1 MSIPV
6 LGLLSV
12 VVLAGSLWALWQ
24 HHKLLRL
31 RGLVDDRLSKLDNIL
46 HNHLEDIYDLADD
59 EDGYDIRDQCIELSG
74 KETRQIIKALPKLHK
89 AAGVIEEAEES
100 KKIHQAAVGYNEA
113 LVEYNTYVSKPPGLI
128 ISILVG
134 LRTEKPININHASS
148 AEAPVEAGEPPN
160 PPV

>member
-12 VVLAGSLWALWQ
+12 VVLAVSLWALWH

-31 RGLVDDRLSKLDNIL
+31 RGLVDDRLAKLENHL
-46 HNHLEDIYDLADD
+46 HNYLEDIYDQADD
-59 EDGYDIRDQCIELSG
+59 ENGYDIREQCIELSG

-89 AAGVIEEAEES
+89 AVGITAEEAE
-100 KKIHQAAVGYNEA
+100 KIQQAAGGYNDA
-113 LVEYNTYVSKPPGLI
+113 LTEYNSYVSKPPGLI
-128 ISILVG
+128 MSTLVG
-134 LRTEKPININHASS
+134 LRLEKPINVSHASS
-148 AEAPVEAGEPPN
+148 AEALSEVVEPPN